1 MMKTINNISN
11 NGNQTKTLALTGGG
25 TMGHI
30 SPNLTLLPELRKHF
44 NKIIYIGGK
53 NSMEEKKAHE
63 NNLPFFSIPTIK
75 FNRRH
80 FLKNLKI
87 PFVLIRAKRIAK
99 KILNNEN
106 VDLVFSKGGYVSLP
120 VMLAA
125 QKLKLPN
132 ILHESDMSLGLANKI
147 SSKKSEKVFIST
159 KKAYETLP
167 KKIKQ
172 KAVITGIPVSDKFLK
187 ENISSTAKKLIEN
200 KIQNNKKLM
209 VVTGGSQGASAINT
223 VIQKNLDILL
233 KDYEIYHIVGS
244 GKADKSIKK
253 SGYHQLEFVSNMHD
267 YFLASDVIISRA
279 GATTI
284 FEALK
289 SESNLIAIPLPKSK
303 SSRGDQ
309 VENAKYFNS
318 LGLVDF
324 IEQENFN
331 IETLSRTLKNI
342 EKNKEKKIKLIKK
355 FNNSTPTI
363 AEIAKI
369 IADLHI

>member
-1 MMKTINNISN
+1 
-11 NGNQTKTLALTGGG
+11 
-25 TMGHI
+25 
-30 SPNLTLLPELRKHF
+30 
-44 NKIIYIGGK
+44 
-53 NSMEEKKAHE
+53 
-63 NNLPFFSIPTIK
+63 
-75 FNRRH
+75 
-80 FLKNLKI
+80 
-87 PFVLIRAKRIAK
+87 
-99 KILNNEN
+99 
-106 VDLVFSKGGYVSLP
+106 
-120 VMLAA
+120 
-125 QKLKLPN
+125 
-132 ILHESDMSLGLANKI
+132 
-147 SSKKSEKVFIST
+147 
-159 KKAYETLP
+159 
-167 KKIKQ
+167 
-172 KAVITGIPVSDKFLK
+172 VSDKFLK